1 MLLSKLTPITVYEI
15 KSGRGID
22 GDLIEEY
29 EKIFETE
36 GAIQYLA
43 SDEVAFSVYGAN
55 LDKTYRFKSI
65 YNDLEPF
72 LLERTHNFPDNLTKY
87 LVEWKGNRYAIVK
100 VTPLYLDIQW
110 R

>member
-22 GDLIEEY
+22 GDLVEEY

-43 SDEVAFSVYGAN
+43 SDEVAFSV
-55 LDKTYRFKSI
+55 
-65 YNDLEPF
+65 
-72 LLERTHNFPDNLTKY
+72 
-87 LVEWKGNRYAIVK
+87 
-100 VTPLYLDIQW
+100 
-110 R
+110 